1 MNMTYCEY
9 VFELQADA
17 STEELKAVL
26 QVLWN
31 GAGRGLCVLAKEST
45 RLCVL
50 STHAM
55 ETGDG
60 AGLEKV
66 LAYLRT
72 RAQGG
77 DVWYIRDIE
86 CWRYGA
92 PIGTSITI
100 PALVKQPDLA
110 GEDGWRHPVAA

>member
-9 VFELQADA
+9 VFELQTQAQ
-17 STEELKAVL
+17 TQELKNAL
-26 QVLWN
+26 GSLWN
-31 GAGRGLCVLAKEST
+31 GPGRGHCVLAKEST

-55 ETGDG
+55 EAGDG

-72 RAQGG
+72 RAEGG

-92 PIGTSITI
+92 PIGKSISL
-100 PALVKQPDLA
+100 PSLVSEVDMA